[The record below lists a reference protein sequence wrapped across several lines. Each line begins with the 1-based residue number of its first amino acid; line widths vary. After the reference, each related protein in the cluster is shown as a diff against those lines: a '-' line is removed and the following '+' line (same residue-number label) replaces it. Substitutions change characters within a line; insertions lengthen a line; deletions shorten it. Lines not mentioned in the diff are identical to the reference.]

1 LLCAAEVLE
10 ILLILAFGPQPFGM
24 EDGERRTVP
33 ADALRGDDARA
44 VRNRQVARIIV
55 TLE

>member
-1 LLCAAEVLE
+1 
-10 ILLILAFGPQPFGM
+10 M

-44 VRNRQVARIIV
+44 VRDRQVARIIV